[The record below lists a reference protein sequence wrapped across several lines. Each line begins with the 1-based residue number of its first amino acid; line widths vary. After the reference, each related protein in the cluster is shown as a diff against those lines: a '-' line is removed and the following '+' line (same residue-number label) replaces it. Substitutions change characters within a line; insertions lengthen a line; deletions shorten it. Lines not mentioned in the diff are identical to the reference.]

1 MRRTTRTRKPDMN
14 EIKHTP
20 GPWHIA
26 GSGLSR
32 YIEGRV
38 RPGVLQE
45 VAWCG
50 ATEVPGQMEANA
62 HLIASAPDMALALEM
77 IAAEDDAARHNG
89 TPLLTS
95 GVRMT
100 LDAAL
105 IKAGRKEVP
114 VPVRHVRICGEG
126 L

>member
-1 MRRTTRTRKPDMN
+1 MN
-14 EIKHTP
+14 RINQTP
-20 GPWHIA
+20 GPYHVTGNGRNLHI
-26 GSGLSR
+26 GSLHSPMVLASLN
-32 YIEGRV
+32 EV
-38 RPGVLQE
+38 HVDTPG
-45 VAWCG
+45 
-50 ATEVPGQMEANA
+50 NA
-62 HLIASAPDMALALEM
+62 LLFAASYDMALALEM

-105 IKAGRKEVP
+105 IKAGRKEAPEP
-114 VPVRHVRICGEG
+114 VQHVTIAGQG

>member
-1 MRRTTRTRKPDMN
+1 MN

-20 GPWHIA
+20 GPWIWAPDYKGLYGA
-26 GSGLSR
+26 GPNNAVLDHEFC
-32 YIEGRV
+32 EGMWLANVEQR
-38 RPGVLQE
+38 
-45 VAWCG
+45 
-50 ATEVPGQMEANA
+50 EANA
-62 HLIASAPDMALALEM
+62 KLIETAPDMALALEM

-105 IKAGRKEVP
+105 IKAGRKAAPE
-114 VPVRHVRICGEG
+114 PVRHVTIAGG
-126 L
+126 AK

>member
-1 MRRTTRTRKPDMN
+1 MN

-20 GPWHIA
+20 GPWYWDDRYPTSSTGEKTWSLIGA
-26 GSGLSR
+26 DGYGILSCDGIENSPQGLND
-32 YIEGRV
+32 YGNAKLIE
-38 RPGVLQE
+38 
-45 VAWCG
+45 
-50 ATEVPGQMEANA
+50 
-62 HLIASAPDMALALEM
+62 SAPDIALALEM

-105 IKAGRKEVP
+105 IKAGRKEAP
-114 VPVRHVRICGEG
+114 ERNGD
-126 L
+126 

>member
-1 MRRTTRTRKPDMN
+1 MSDIMKALRRRAAFEEWAKPYWFCDS
-14 EIKHTP
+14 EEECHADAAKDAA
-20 GPWHIA
+20 W
-26 GSGLSR
+26 
-32 YIEGRV
+32 
-38 RPGVLQE
+38 
-45 VAWCG
+45 VAW
-50 ATEVPGQMEANA
+50 EERSILVD
-62 HLIASAPDMALALEM
+62 DMALALEM

-105 IKAGRKEVP
+105 IKAGRKEAP
-114 VPVRHVRICGEG
+114 EKVRHIRTCGEG

>member
-1 MRRTTRTRKPDMN
+1 MN

-20 GPWHIA
+20 GPYHVSGTGRHLHI
-26 GSGLSR
+26 GSQHSPMVLASLN
-32 YIEGRV
+32 EV
-38 RPGVLQE
+38 HVDTPG
-45 VAWCG
+45 
-50 ATEVPGQMEANA
+50 NA
-62 HLIASAPDMALALEM
+62 LLFAASFDMVLALEM

-105 IKAGRKEVP
+105 IKAGRKEAPKRVQ
-114 VPVRHVRICGEG
+114 HLRITGEG